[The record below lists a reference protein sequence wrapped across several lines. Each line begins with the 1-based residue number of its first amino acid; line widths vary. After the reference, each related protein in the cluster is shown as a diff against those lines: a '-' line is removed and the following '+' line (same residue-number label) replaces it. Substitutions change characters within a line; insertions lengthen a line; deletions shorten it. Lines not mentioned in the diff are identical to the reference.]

1 MAAKKR
7 KAPKRKAAPRA
18 KAKKR
23 NPVNPVNPAK
33 RRKAS
38 TRRTYSKARRTTSR
52 RTGRKR
58 YARRRSYLGNP
69 VGVLGQAF
77 TLAGA
82 GAAIGLLQPF
92 IGRFVTPYIGVS
104 PLSTAG
110 LAFGTGWI
118 LSMAAGLTSFTRRFK
133 NDILLAGGVVA
144 AAQLISAY
152 VVPAL
157 RLRMAPPPAQNGNG
171 MGRRFYNGM
180 GGIAAI
186 PGTFPGPMLN
196 MGPVPTGAPG
206 QGMQGMAA
214 WRPVGS

>member
-23 NPVNPVNPAK
+23 NPVNPVNPVK
-33 RRKAS
+33 RRKAT
-38 TRRTYSKARRTTSR
+38 TRRTYSKARRTSSKG
-52 RTGRKR
+52 GRKR
-58 YARRRSYLGNP
+58 YARRRRYLGNP
-69 VGVLGQAF
+69 AGVLGQAF

-104 PLSTAG
+104 PISTAG
-110 LAFGTGWI
+110 LAFGTGWL

-157 RLRMAPPPAQNGNG
+157 RLRMAPPPPQNG
-171 MGRRFYNGM
+171 MGWRRGWNGM
-180 GGIAAI
+180 NGIAAI

-196 MGPVPTGAPG
+196 MGGGPVPNGVPV
-206 QGMQGMAA
+206 QGMNGMAA